1 MEKYVS
7 IPVSKALIK
16 DKEYLGQIKTM
27 LIQQVLEDKEAFLYA
42 DRGEYIEVI
51 HRYSADRVPTEILG

>member
-7 IPVSKALIK
+7 ISVSKSLIK

-27 LIQQVLEDKEAFLYA
+27 LIRQVLEDKEAFLYA

>member
-7 IPVSKALIK
+7 IPVSKSLIK
-16 DKEYLGQIKTM
+16 DKEYLSQIKTM

-51 HRYSADRVPTEILG
+51 HRYSVDRVPTEILG